1 VWDRE
6 WVEVLKAQCCW
17 EEGTFEVYPV
27 LFLRAVTRH
36 PKKMRR
42 RMVLEKRE
50 GNPVELFAAQTF
62 IKFMARKK
70 TPFFT
75 N

>member
-6 WVEVLKAQCCW
+6 WVEVLQAQCW
-17 EEGTFEVYPV
+17 REEGTFEVYPV
-27 LFLRAVTRH
+27 LFSLAATQRLKT
-36 PKKMRR
+36 RR
-42 RMVLEKRE
+42 RVVLERR
-50 GNPVELFAAQTF
+50 GVNPVELFAAQTF
-62 IKFMARKK
+62 IKYKARKK